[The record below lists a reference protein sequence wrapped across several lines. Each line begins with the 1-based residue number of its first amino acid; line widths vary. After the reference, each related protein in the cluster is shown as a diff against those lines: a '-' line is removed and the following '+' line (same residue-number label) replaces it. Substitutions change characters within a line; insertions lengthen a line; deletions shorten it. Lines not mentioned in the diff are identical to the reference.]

1 MKKSVGLAIS
11 VGCLACGIVI
21 GIGASKE
28 KPPGLD
34 NMRGRPPAE
43 AGAAALQEAE
53 RLAGKGTW
61 ELLGVARV
69 YYLSGDKT
77 KGQALIDKVL
87 SEKVNGSDWQR
98 IGQIY
103 ADAGENAKAESYFQK
118 VLAAD
123 PKDDTGQAEIGAW
136 YIHIGQ
142 REKGEEL
149 LGKAIA
155 RHPDEVWHYVRAG
168 EGYLGVSPR

>member
-1 MKKSVGLAIS
+1 MKKSVALAITLG
-11 VGCLACGIVI
+11 VACGIVI
-21 GIGASKE
+21 GIGVGRE
-28 KPPGLD
+28 KPPGMD
-34 NMRGRPPAE
+34 IMRGKPPAE

-53 RLAGKGTW
+53 KLAGTGTW

-69 YYLSGDKT
+69 YYLSGNKT

-87 SEKVNGSDWQR
+87 GEKVNGSDWQR
-98 IGQIY
+98 VGQIY
-103 ADAGENAKAESYFQK
+103 ADAGENDKAETYFQK

-149 LGKAIA
+149 LGKALA
-155 RHPDEVWHYVRAG
+155 KHPDEVWHYVRAS
-168 EGYLGVSPR
+168 ESYLGVRPR